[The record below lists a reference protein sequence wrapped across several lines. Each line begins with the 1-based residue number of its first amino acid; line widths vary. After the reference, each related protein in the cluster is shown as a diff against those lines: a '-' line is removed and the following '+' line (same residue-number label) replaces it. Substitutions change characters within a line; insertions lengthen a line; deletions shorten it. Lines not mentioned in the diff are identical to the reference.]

1 MMIYKIVTIK
11 IQAIQYENVALQAQR
26 DAYQA
31 QLQRCQDQICG
42 LTIVMFLLQMIQVK
56 RTMLWLL
63 RKTLLP
69 KKMSFMSIPTI
80 LREYNDNLL
89 AQKDHGL
96 GHNIHIMDS

>member
-1 MMIYKIVTIK
+1 MNKPSKKKMQHLQCSMMIYKIVTIK

-56 RTMLWLL
+56 RTML
-63 RKTLLP
+63 
-69 KKMSFMSIPTI
+69 
-80 LREYNDNLL
+80 
-89 AQKDHGL
+89 
-96 GHNIHIMDS
+96 